1 MRFLADIFNVFIL
14 LVFDVVVGF
23 FVVAFDVGKAWV
35 GKEQERGRLEVAVV
49 VVAVAVV
56 VVFIFTVVVVVVVA
70 RSRCV
75 GVALAIIGGVLLWQK
90 TLISLEQNKIL
101 LRRTLAV
108 TKALL
113 Y

>member
-56 VVFIFTVVVVVVVA
+56 VVVIFTVVVVVVDVVVA
-70 RSRCV
+70 RSRGV

-90 TLISLEQNKIL
+90 K
-101 LRRTLAV
+101 
-108 TKALL
+108 L

>member
-35 GKEQERGRLEVAVV
+35 GEEQERGRLEVAVV

-56 VVFIFTVVVVVVVA
+56 VVVIFTVVVVVVDVVVA
-70 RSRCV
+70 RSRGV

-90 TLISLEQNKIL
+90 TLLVWIKIKSYYKEPL
-101 LRRTLAV
+101 L
-108 TKALL
+108 
-113 Y
+113 

>member
-14 LVFDVVVGF
+14 LVLDVVVGF

-35 GKEQERGRLEVAVV
+35 GEEQERGRLEVAVV

-56 VVFIFTVVVVVVVA
+56 VVVIFTVVVVVVDVVVA

-90 TLISLEQNKIL
+90 K
-101 LRRTLAV
+101 
-108 TKALL
+108 L